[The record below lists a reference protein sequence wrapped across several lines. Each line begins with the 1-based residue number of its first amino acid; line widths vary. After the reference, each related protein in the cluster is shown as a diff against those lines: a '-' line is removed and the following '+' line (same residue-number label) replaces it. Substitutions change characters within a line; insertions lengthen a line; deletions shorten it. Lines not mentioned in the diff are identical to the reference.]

1 MNGAP
6 KRRRSSGLRS
16 TFRWAKWPIFLLVFW
31 LFILPIVPGFGD
43 ALSKLGE
50 VKTSWLMLGIA
61 LEFAA
66 LFSYSMLTHVALG
79 QDADKVS
86 VLTLFRI
93 QLSTRSLGSLVP
105 GGSAASNAL
114 GFRLMTLAG
123 ANGRDA
129 GFALATAG
137 VGSAV
142 VLNLILWVSLIVSI
156 PGRGVNA
163 FYGTAAIFGVIVM
176 LLAGGVVLG
185 LIDHEGRAE
194 RVTRSVAKRLRFDP
208 DKAGEV
214 AVHLGERLR
223 GLANE
228 PGLLRKVFMWSLL
241 NWALD
246 IAALFVFIRAFD
258 GNVDVVGLVISF
270 CLANIFASIPIT
282 PGGLGIV
289 EGIYIPS
296 LVGFGLSTATAT
308 VSVLSYRIVQFW
320 LPMLVGGVCYLSL
333 RFGRFA
339 LQQAGELKSL
349 QRYAVAGNKTRTS
362 RYEWAERN
370 ATTDRTREIPL
381 PKYDPRYG
389 LADTDELPI
398 TRDIKDSREDRR
410 RGNAPGDGSKD
421 SREDRRRGN

>member
-6 KRRRSSGLRS
+6 KARRSTGLRA

-50 VKTSWLMLGIA
+50 VEPMWLFLGIA

-66 LFSYSMLTHVALG
+66 LLCYSMLTHVALG
-79 QDADKVS
+79 QDSDKVRIF
-86 VLTLFRI
+86 TLFRI

-114 GFRLMTLAG
+114 GFRLMPLAG

-142 VLNLILWVSLIVSI
+142 VLNLILWVALIISI

-185 LIDHEGRAE
+185 LVDHEGRAE
-194 RVTRSVAKRLRFDP
+194 RVTRWFARKMRFDQ

-228 PGLLRKVFMWSLL
+228 PGLLRKVLSWSLL
-241 NWALD
+241 NWFLD
-246 IAALFVFIRAFD
+246 IAALFVFIRAF
-258 GNVDVVGLVISF
+258 GGSVDVIGLVVSF

-296 LVGFGLSTATAT
+296 LVGFGLTTTTAT
-308 VSVLSYRIVQFW
+308 VSVLSYRLVQFW
-320 LPMLVGGVCYLSL
+320 LPMLVGGVCYVSL
-333 RFGRFA
+333 RFGRYA

-389 LADTDELPI
+389 LAATDELPV
-398 TRDIKDSREDRR
+398 IKESREDRR
-410 RGNAPGDGSKD
+410 RSN
-421 SREDRRRGN
+421 

>member
-6 KRRRSSGLRS
+6 KARRSTGLRA

-31 LFILPIVPGFGD
+31 LFILPIVPGLGD

-50 VKTSWLMLGIA
+50 VEPMWLFLGIA

-66 LFSYSMLTHVALG
+66 LLCYSMLTHVALG
-79 QDADKVS
+79 QDSDKVRIF
-86 VLTLFRI
+86 TLFRI

-142 VLNLILWVSLIVSI
+142 VLNLILWVALIVSI

-185 LIDHEGRAE
+185 LVDHEGRAE
-194 RVTRSVAKRLRFDP
+194 RVTRWFARKMRFDQ

-228 PGLLRKVFMWSLL
+228 PGLLRKVLSWSLL
-241 NWALD
+241 NWFLD
-246 IAALFVFIRAFD
+246 IAALFVFIRAF
-258 GNVDVVGLVISF
+258 GGSVDIVGLVVSF

-296 LVGFGLSTATAT
+296 LVGFGLTTTTAT
-308 VSVLSYRIVQFW
+308 VSVLSYRLVQFW
-320 LPMLVGGVCYLSL
+320 LPMLVGGVCYVSL
-333 RFGRFA
+333 RFGRYA

-389 LADTDELPI
+389 LADTDELPV
-398 TRDIKDSREDRR
+398 IKESREDRR
-410 RGNAPGDGSKD
+410 RSN
-421 SREDRRRGN
+421 

>member
-1 MNGAP
+1 M
-6 KRRRSSGLRS
+6 
-16 TFRWAKWPIFLLVFW
+16 W
-31 LFILPIVPGFGD
+31 LF
-43 ALSKLGE
+43 
-50 VKTSWLMLGIA
+50 LGIA

-66 LFSYSMLTHVALG
+66 LLCYSMLTHVALG
-79 QDADKVS
+79 QDSDKVRIF
-86 VLTLFRI
+86 TLFRI

-142 VLNLILWVSLIVSI
+142 VLNLILWVALIVSI

-185 LIDHEGRAE
+185 LVDHEGRAE
-194 RVTRSVAKRLRFDP
+194 RVTRWFARKMRFDQ

-228 PGLLRKVFMWSLL
+228 PGLLRKVLTWSLL
-241 NWALD
+241 NWFLD
-246 IAALFVFIRAFD
+246 IAALFVFIRAF
-258 GNVDVVGLVISF
+258 GGSVDIIGLVVSF

-296 LVGFGLSTATAT
+296 LVGFGLTTTTAT
-308 VSVLSYRIVQFW
+308 VSVLSYRLVQFW
-320 LPMLVGGVCYLSL
+320 LPMLVGGVCYVSL
-333 RFGRFA
+333 RFGRYA

-389 LADTDELPI
+389 LADTDELPV
-398 TRDIKDSREDRR
+398 IKESREDHRR
-410 RGNAPGDGSKD
+410 SN
-421 SREDRRRGN
+421 

>member
-1 MNGAP
+1 M
-6 KRRRSSGLRS
+6 
-16 TFRWAKWPIFLLVFW
+16 FLLIFW
-31 LFILPIVPGFGD
+31 LFVLPIVPGFGD
-43 ALSKLGE
+43 ALAKLGE
-50 VKTSWLMLGIA
+50 VKTSWLLLGIA

-66 LFSYSMLTHVALG
+66 LFSYSMLTHAALG
-79 QDADKVS
+79 EDANKVNIF
-86 VLTLFRI
+86 TLFRI

-114 GFRLMTLAG
+114 GFRLLTLAG

-129 GFALATAG
+129 GFALVTAG

-176 LLAGGVVLG
+176 LLVAGVVLG
-185 LIDHEGRAE
+185 LVDHEGRAE
-194 RVTRSVAKRLRFDP
+194 RVTRSVARRLRFDP
-208 DKAGEV
+208 EKAGEV

-223 GLANE
+223 GLASE
-228 PGLLRKVFMWSLL
+228 PSLLRRVFMWSLL
-241 NWALD
+241 NWGLD
-246 IAALFVFIRAFD
+246 ILALFVFIRAF
-258 GNVDVVGLVISF
+258 GGSVDITGLVISF

-289 EGIYIPS
+289 EGIYIPT
-296 LVGFGLSTATAT
+296 LVGFGLTTTTAT
-308 VSVLSYRIVQFW
+308 VSVLSYRLVQFW
-320 LPMLVGGVCYLSL
+320 LPMLVGGFCYLTL
-333 RFGRFA
+333 RFGRFS
-339 LQQAGELKSL
+339 LKQAGQLKSL
-349 QRYAVAGNKTRTS
+349 QRYAVAGNVSRTS

-389 LADTDELPI
+389 LADTDELPVI
-398 TRDIKDSREDRR
+398 KESRDIREEGG
-410 RGNAPGDGSKD
+410 RGN
-421 SREDRRRGN
+421 

>member
-6 KRRRSSGLRS
+6 KARRSTGLLA

-50 VKTSWLMLGIA
+50 VEPSWLFLGIV

-66 LFSYSMLTHVALG
+66 LLCYSMLTHVALG
-79 QDADKVS
+79 QDSDKVRIF
-86 VLTLFRI
+86 TLFRI

-142 VLNLILWVSLIVSI
+142 VLNLILWVALIVSI

-185 LIDHEGRAE
+185 LVDHEGRAE
-194 RVTRSVAKRLRFDP
+194 RVTRWFARKMRFDQ

-228 PGLLRKVFMWSLL
+228 PGLLRKVLSWSLL
-241 NWALD
+241 NWFLD
-246 IAALFVFIRAFD
+246 IAALFVFIRAF
-258 GNVDVVGLVISF
+258 GGSVDIVGLVVSF

-296 LVGFGLSTATAT
+296 LVGFGLTTTTAT
-308 VSVLSYRIVQFW
+308 VSVLSYRLVQFW
-320 LPMLVGGVCYLSL
+320 LPMLVGGVCYVSL
-333 RFGRFA
+333 RFGRYA

-389 LADTDELPI
+389 LADTDELPV
-398 TRDIKDSREDRR
+398 IKESREDRR
-410 RGNAPGDGSKD
+410 RSN
-421 SREDRRRGN
+421 

>member
-43 ALSKLGE
+43 ALSELGQ

-398 TRDIKDSREDRR
+398 TRDIK
-410 RGNAPGDGSKD
+410 
-421 SREDRRRGN
+421 

>member
-6 KRRRSSGLRS
+6 KARRSTGLRA

-50 VKTSWLMLGIA
+50 VEPMWLFLGIA

-66 LFSYSMLTHVALG
+66 LLCYSMLTHVALG
-79 QDADKVS
+79 QDSDKVRIF
-86 VLTLFRI
+86 TLFRI

-105 GGSAASNAL
+105 GGSAAGNAL

-142 VLNLILWVSLIVSI
+142 VLNLILWVALIVSI

-185 LIDHEGRAE
+185 LVDHEGRAE
-194 RVTRSVAKRLRFDP
+194 RVTRWFARKMRFDQ

-228 PGLLRKVFMWSLL
+228 PGLLRKVLSWSLL
-241 NWALD
+241 NWFLD
-246 IAALFVFIRAFD
+246 IAALFVFIRAF
-258 GNVDVVGLVISF
+258 GGSVDIIGLVVSF

-296 LVGFGLSTATAT
+296 LVGFGLTTTTAT
-308 VSVLSYRIVQFW
+308 VSVLSYRLVQFW
-320 LPMLVGGVCYLSL
+320 LPMLVGGVCYVSL
-333 RFGRFA
+333 RFGRYA

-389 LADTDELPI
+389 LADTDELPV
-398 TRDIKDSREDRR
+398 IKESREDRR
-410 RGNAPGDGSKD
+410 RSN
-421 SREDRRRGN
+421 

>member
-6 KRRRSSGLRS
+6 KARRSTGLRA

-50 VKTSWLMLGIA
+50 VEPMWLFLGIA

-66 LFSYSMLTHVALG
+66 LLCYSMLTHVALG
-79 QDADKVS
+79 QDSDKVRIF
-86 VLTLFRI
+86 TLFRI

-142 VLNLILWVSLIVSI
+142 VLNLILWVALIISI

-185 LIDHEGRAE
+185 LVDHEGRAE
-194 RVTRSVAKRLRFDP
+194 RVTRWFARKMRFDQ

-228 PGLLRKVFMWSLL
+228 PGLLRKVLSWSLL
-241 NWALD
+241 NWFLD
-246 IAALFVFIRAFD
+246 IAALFVFIRAF
-258 GNVDVVGLVISF
+258 GGSVDVIGLVVSF

-296 LVGFGLSTATAT
+296 LVGFGLTTTTAT
-308 VSVLSYRIVQFW
+308 VSVLSYRLVQFW
-320 LPMLVGGVCYLSL
+320 LPMLVGGVCYVSL
-333 RFGRFA
+333 RFGRYA

-389 LADTDELPI
+389 LADTDELPV
-398 TRDIKDSREDRR
+398 IKESREDRR
-410 RGNAPGDGSKD
+410 RSN
-421 SREDRRRGN
+421 

>member
-43 ALSKLGE
+43 ALSELGQ

-194 RVTRSVAKRLRFDP
+194 RVTRAVAKRLRFDP

-296 LVGFGLSTATAT
+296 LVGFGLTTTTAT

>member
-6 KRRRSSGLRS
+6 KARRSTGLRA

-50 VKTSWLMLGIA
+50 VEPMWLFLGIA

-66 LFSYSMLTHVALG
+66 LLCYSMLTHVALG
-79 QDADKVS
+79 QDSDKVRIF
-86 VLTLFRI
+86 TLFRI

-105 GGSAASNAL
+105 GGSAAGNAL

-142 VLNLILWVSLIVSI
+142 VLNLILWVALIVSI

-185 LIDHEGRAE
+185 LVDHEGRAE
-194 RVTRSVAKRLRFDP
+194 RVTRWFARKMRFDQ

-228 PGLLRKVFMWSLL
+228 PGLLRKVLSWSLL
-241 NWALD
+241 NWFLD
-246 IAALFVFIRAFD
+246 IAALFVFIRAF
-258 GNVDVVGLVISF
+258 GGSVDIVGLVVSF

-296 LVGFGLSTATAT
+296 LVGFGLTTTTAT
-308 VSVLSYRIVQFW
+308 VSVLSYRLVQFW
-320 LPMLVGGVCYLSL
+320 LPMLVGGVCYVSL
-333 RFGRFA
+333 RFGRYA

-389 LADTDELPI
+389 LADTDELPV
-398 TRDIKDSREDRR
+398 IKESREDRR
-410 RGNAPGDGSKD
+410 RSN
-421 SREDRRRGN
+421 

>member
-6 KRRRSSGLRS
+6 KARRSTGLRA

-50 VKTSWLMLGIA
+50 VEPMWLFLGIA

-66 LFSYSMLTHVALG
+66 LLCYSMLTHVALG
-79 QDADKVS
+79 QDSDKVRIF
-86 VLTLFRI
+86 TLFRI

-105 GGSAASNAL
+105 GGSAAGNAL

-142 VLNLILWVSLIVSI
+142 VLNLILWVALIVSI

-185 LIDHEGRAE
+185 LVDHEGRAE
-194 RVTRSVAKRLRFDP
+194 RVTRWFARKMRFDQ

-228 PGLLRKVFMWSLL
+228 PGLLRKVLSWSLL
-241 NWALD
+241 NWFLD
-246 IAALFVFIRAFD
+246 IAALFVFIRAF
-258 GNVDVVGLVISF
+258 GGSVDIIGLVVSF

-296 LVGFGLSTATAT
+296 LVGFGLTTTTAT
-308 VSVLSYRIVQFW
+308 VSVLSYRLVQFW
-320 LPMLVGGVCYLSL
+320 LPMLVGGVCYVSL

-389 LADTDELPI
+389 LADTDELPV
-398 TRDIKDSREDRR
+398 IKESREDRR
-410 RGNAPGDGSKD
+410 RSN
-421 SREDRRRGN
+421 

>member
-6 KRRRSSGLRS
+6 KRRRSSGLFA

-31 LFILPIVPGFGD
+31 LFILPIVPGFGE
-43 ALSKLGE
+43 ALSELSE
-50 VKTSWLMLGIA
+50 VKPYWLLLGIA
-61 LEFAA
+61 LEFGA
-66 LFSYSMLTHVALG
+66 LFCYSMLTHVALG
-79 QDADKVS
+79 EDADKVS
-86 VLTLFRI
+86 NFTLFRI

-114 GFRLMTLAG
+114 GFRLITLAG

-137 VGSAV
+137 VGSAI
-142 VLNLILWVSLIVSI
+142 VLNLILWVGLIVSI

-176 LLAGGVVLG
+176 LLAGVVVLG

-194 RVTRSVAKRLRFDP
+194 RVTRWFARKMRFDE

-223 GLANE
+223 GMANE
-228 PGLLRKVFMWSLL
+228 PGLLRRVLTWSLL
-241 NWALD
+241 NWFLD
-246 IAALFVFIRAFD
+246 IAALFVFIRAFN
-258 GNVDVVGLVISF
+258 GSVDIIGLVISF

-296 LVGFGLSTATAT
+296 LVGFGLTTTTAT
-308 VSVLSYRIVQFW
+308 VSVLSYRLVQFW

-339 LQQAGELKSL
+339 LQQASELKSL

-389 LADTDELPI
+389 LADTDELPV
-398 TRDIKDSREDRR
+398 IKESREERR
-410 RGNAPGDGSKD
+410 RGN
-421 SREDRRRGN
+421 

>member
-1 MNGAP
+1 M
-6 KRRRSSGLRS
+6 
-16 TFRWAKWPIFLLVFW
+16 FLLIFW
-31 LFILPIVPGFGD
+31 LFVLPIVPGFGD
-43 ALSKLGE
+43 ALAKLGE
-50 VKTSWLMLGIA
+50 VKTSWLLLGIA

-66 LFSYSMLTHVALG
+66 LFSYSMLTHAALG
-79 QDADKVS
+79 EDANKVNIF
-86 VLTLFRI
+86 TLFRI

-114 GFRLMTLAG
+114 GFRLLTLAG

-129 GFALATAG
+129 GFALVTAG

-176 LLAGGVVLG
+176 LLVAGVVLG
-185 LIDHEGRAE
+185 LVDHEGRAE
-194 RVTRSVAKRLRFDP
+194 RVTRSVARRLRFDP
-208 DKAGEV
+208 EKAGEV

-223 GLANE
+223 GLASE
-228 PGLLRKVFMWSLL
+228 PSLLRRVFMWSLL
-241 NWALD
+241 NWGLD
-246 IAALFVFIRAFD
+246 ILALFVFIRAF
-258 GNVDVVGLVISF
+258 GGSVDITGLVISF

-289 EGIYIPS
+289 EGIYIPT
-296 LVGFGLSTATAT
+296 LVGFGLTTTTAT
-308 VSVLSYRIVQFW
+308 VSVLSYRLVQFW
-320 LPMLVGGVCYLSL
+320 LPMLVGGFCYLTL
-333 RFGRFA
+333 RFGRFS
-339 LQQAGELKSL
+339 LKQAGQLKSL
-349 QRYAVAGNKTRTS
+349 QRYAVAGNVSRTS

-389 LADTDELPI
+389 LADTDELPVI
-398 TRDIKDSREDRR
+398 KESRDIREERG
-410 RGNAPGDGSKD
+410 RGN
-421 SREDRRRGN
+421 

>member
-1 MNGAP
+1 M
-6 KRRRSSGLRS
+6 
-16 TFRWAKWPIFLLVFW
+16 
-31 LFILPIVPGFGD
+31 PIVPGFGD

-50 VKTSWLMLGIA
+50 VEPLWLIFGIG

-66 LFSYSMLTHVALG
+66 LFCYSMLTHAALG
-79 QDADKVS
+79 EDADKVS
-86 VLTLFRI
+86 VATLFRI

-105 GGSAASNAL
+105 GGSAASSAL
-114 GFRLMTLAG
+114 GFRMITLAG

-137 VGSAV
+137 IGSAV
-142 VLNLILWVSLIVSI
+142 VLNLILWVGLIVSI

-163 FYGTAAIFGVIVM
+163 FYGTAAIFGIIIM
-176 LLAGGVVLG
+176 LIAAGVVLG
-185 LIDHEGRAE
+185 LIDRQGRAE
-194 RVTRSVAKRLRFDP
+194 QLLRWIAGRLRFDQ

-214 AVHLGERLR
+214 AVHLGDRLR
-223 GLANE
+223 GLAAE
-228 PGLLRKVFMWSLL
+228 PGLLGRVLSWALL
-241 NWALD
+241 NWVLD
-246 IAALFVFIRAFD
+246 IVALFVFVRAF
-258 GNVDVVGLVISF
+258 GGSVDIVGLIVSF

-296 LVGFGLSTATAT
+296 LVGFGLTTTTAT
-308 VSVLSYRIVQFW
+308 VSVLSYRLVQFW
-320 LPMLVGGVCYLSL
+320 LPILVGGACYLSL

-339 LQQAGELKSL
+339 LQQASELKSL

-370 ATTDRTREIPL
+370 ATTDRTKEIPL

-389 LADTDELPI
+389 LADTDEIPVVRE
-398 TRDIKDSREDRR
+398 TREERR
-410 RGNAPGDGSKD
+410 RGN
-421 SREDRRRGN
+421 

>member
-6 KRRRSSGLRS
+6 KARSSTGLLD
-16 TFRWAKWPIFLLVFW
+16 TFICAKWPIFLLVFW

-50 VKTSWLMLGIA
+50 VEPSWLFLGIA

-66 LFSYSMLTHVALG
+66 LLCYSMLTHVALG
-79 QDADKVS
+79 QDSDKVRIF
-86 VLTLFRI
+86 TLFRI

-142 VLNLILWVSLIVSI
+142 VLNLILWVALIVSI

-185 LIDHEGRAE
+185 LVDHEGRAE
-194 RVTRSVAKRLRFDP
+194 RVTRWFARKMRFDQ

-228 PGLLRKVFMWSLL
+228 PGLLRKVLSWSLL
-241 NWALD
+241 NWFLD
-246 IAALFVFIRAFD
+246 IAALFVFIRAF
-258 GNVDVVGLVISF
+258 GGSVDIVGLVVSF

-296 LVGFGLSTATAT
+296 LVGFGLTTTTAT
-308 VSVLSYRIVQFW
+308 VSVLSYRLVQFW
-320 LPMLVGGVCYLSL
+320 LPMLVGGVCYVSL
-333 RFGRFA
+333 RFGRYA

-389 LADTDELPI
+389 LADTDELPV
-398 TRDIKDSREDRR
+398 IKESREDRR
-410 RGNAPGDGSKD
+410 RSN
-421 SREDRRRGN
+421 

>member
-6 KRRRSSGLRS
+6 KARRSTGLRA

-50 VKTSWLMLGIA
+50 VEPMWLFLGIA

-66 LFSYSMLTHVALG
+66 LLCYSMLTHVALG
-79 QDADKVS
+79 QDSDKVRIF
-86 VLTLFRI
+86 TLFRI

-142 VLNLILWVSLIVSI
+142 VLNLILWVALIVSI

-185 LIDHEGRAE
+185 LVDHEGRAE
-194 RVTRSVAKRLRFDP
+194 RVTRWFARKMRFDQ

-228 PGLLRKVFMWSLL
+228 PGLLRKVLSWSLL
-241 NWALD
+241 NWFLD
-246 IAALFVFIRAFD
+246 IAALFVFIRAF
-258 GNVDVVGLVISF
+258 GGSVDIVGLVVSF

-296 LVGFGLSTATAT
+296 LVGFGLTTTTAT
-308 VSVLSYRIVQFW
+308 VSVLSYRLVQFW
-320 LPMLVGGVCYLSL
+320 LPMLVGGVCYVSL

-339 LQQAGELKSL
+339 LQQAGELKSFRNL
-349 QRYAVAGNKTRTS
+349 RVNIISQPEECEGKETHEKGAVEKVGTNNS
-362 RYEWAERN
+362 
-370 ATTDRTREIPL
+370 L
-381 PKYDPRYG
+381 
-389 LADTDELPI
+389 
-398 TRDIKDSREDRR
+398 
-410 RGNAPGDGSKD
+410 
-421 SREDRRRGN
+421 

>member
-50 VKTSWLMLGIA
+50 VQTSWLLIGIA

-66 LFSYSMLTHVALG
+66 LFCYSMLTHVALG
-79 QDADKVS
+79 QDAEKVS

-142 VLNLILWVSLIVSI
+142 VLNLILWVALIVSI

-176 LLAGGVVLG
+176 LLAGGIVLG

-194 RVTRSVAKRLRFDP
+194 RVTRSIAKRFRFDP

-214 AVHLGERLR
+214 AVHLGDRLR

-228 PGLLRKVFMWSLL
+228 QGLLRRVCMWSLL
-241 NWALD
+241 NWGLD

-258 GNVDVVGLVISF
+258 GSVDVVGLVISF
-270 CLANIFASIPIT
+270 CLANVFASIPIT

-308 VSVLSYRIVQFW
+308 VSVLSYRLVQFW

-333 RFGRFA
+333 RVGKFA

-398 TRDIKDSREDRR
+398 TPTIRDSRKDSREDRR
-410 RGNAPGDGSKD
+410 PGN
-421 SREDRRRGN
+421 

>member
-6 KRRRSSGLRS
+6 KARRSTGLLA

-50 VKTSWLMLGIA
+50 VEPSWLFLGIV

-66 LFSYSMLTHVALG
+66 LFCYSMLTHVALG
-79 QDADKVS
+79 QDSDKVRIF
-86 VLTLFRI
+86 TLFRI

-142 VLNLILWVSLIVSI
+142 VLNLVLWVALIVSI

-185 LIDHEGRAE
+185 LVDHEGRAE
-194 RVTRSVAKRLRFDP
+194 RVTRWFARKMRFDQ

-228 PGLLRKVFMWSLL
+228 PGLLRKVLSWSLL
-241 NWALD
+241 NWFLD
-246 IAALFVFIRAFD
+246 IAALFVFIRAF
-258 GNVDVVGLVISF
+258 GGSVDIVGLVVSF

-296 LVGFGLSTATAT
+296 LVGFGLTTTTAT
-308 VSVLSYRIVQFW
+308 VSVLSYRLVQFW
-320 LPMLVGGVCYLSL
+320 LPMLVGGVCYVSL
-333 RFGRFA
+333 RFGRYA

-389 LADTDELPI
+389 LADTDELPV
-398 TRDIKDSREDRR
+398 IKESREDRR
-410 RGNAPGDGSKD
+410 RSN
-421 SREDRRRGN
+421 

>member
-43 ALSKLGE
+43 ALSELGQ

-308 VSVLSYRIVQFW
+308 VSVLSYRLVQFW

>member
-6 KRRRSSGLRS
+6 KARRSTGLLA

-50 VKTSWLMLGIA
+50 VEPSWLFLGIA

-66 LFSYSMLTHVALG
+66 LLCYSMLTHVALG
-79 QDADKVS
+79 QDSDKVRIF
-86 VLTLFRI
+86 TLFRI

-142 VLNLILWVSLIVSI
+142 VLNLVLWVALIVSI

-185 LIDHEGRAE
+185 LVDHEGRAE
-194 RVTRSVAKRLRFDP
+194 RVTRWFARKMRFDQ

-228 PGLLRKVFMWSLL
+228 PGLLRKVLSWSLL
-241 NWALD
+241 NWFLD
-246 IAALFVFIRAFD
+246 IAALYVFIRAF
-258 GNVDVVGLVISF
+258 GGSVDIIGLVVSF

-296 LVGFGLSTATAT
+296 LVGFGLTTTTAT
-308 VSVLSYRIVQFW
+308 VSVLSYRLVQFW
-320 LPMLVGGVCYLSL
+320 LPMLVGGVCYVSL
-333 RFGRFA
+333 RFGRYA
-339 LQQAGELKSL
+339 LQQASELKSL

-389 LADTDELPI
+389 LADTDELPV
-398 TRDIKDSREDRR
+398 IKESREDRR
-410 RGNAPGDGSKD
+410 PGN
-421 SREDRRRGN
+421 

>member
-6 KRRRSSGLRS
+6 KARRSTGLRA

-50 VKTSWLMLGIA
+50 VEPMWLFLGIA

-66 LFSYSMLTHVALG
+66 LLCYSMLTHVALG
-79 QDADKVS
+79 QDSDKVRIF
-86 VLTLFRI
+86 TLFRI

-105 GGSAASNAL
+105 GGSAAGNAL

-142 VLNLILWVSLIVSI
+142 VLNLILWVALIVSI

-185 LIDHEGRAE
+185 LVDHEGRAE
-194 RVTRSVAKRLRFDP
+194 RVTRWFARKMRFDQ

-228 PGLLRKVFMWSLL
+228 PGLLRKVLSWSLL
-241 NWALD
+241 NWFLD
-246 IAALFVFIRAFD
+246 IAALFVFIRAF
-258 GNVDVVGLVISF
+258 GGSVDIVGLVVSF

-296 LVGFGLSTATAT
+296 LVGFGLTTTTAT
-308 VSVLSYRIVQFW
+308 VSVLSYRLVQFW
-320 LPMLVGGVCYLSL
+320 LPMLVGGVCYVSL
-333 RFGRFA
+333 RFGRYA

-389 LADTDELPI
+389 LADTDELPV
-398 TRDIKDSREDRR
+398 IKESREDRR
-410 RGNAPGDGSKD
+410 RGN
-421 SREDRRRGN
+421 

>member
-43 ALSKLGE
+43 ALSELGQ

-194 RVTRSVAKRLRFDP
+194 RVTRAVAKRLRFDP

-241 NWALD
+241 NWALFCRSSHFVQPIHND
-246 IAALFVFIRAFD
+246 WCESCCPPPRIAATTSTRLLAAMQICRSATTNSKPHQPASATKTELFDNSKHSQSR
-258 GNVDVVGLVISF
+258 S
-270 CLANIFASIPIT
+270 
-282 PGGLGIV
+282 
-289 EGIYIPS
+289 
-296 LVGFGLSTATAT
+296 LSTD
-308 VSVLSYRIVQFW
+308 QN
-320 LPMLVGGVCYLSL
+320 
-333 RFGRFA
+333 
-339 LQQAGELKSL
+339 QQATEYKF
-349 QRYAVAGNKTRTS
+349 
-362 RYEWAERN
+362 
-370 ATTDRTREIPL
+370 
-381 PKYDPRYG
+381 PRQCR
-389 LADTDELPI
+389 AHQ
-398 TRDIKDSREDRR
+398 
-410 RGNAPGDGSKD
+410 A
-421 SREDRRRGN
+421 

>member
-6 KRRRSSGLRS
+6 KARRSTGLLA

-50 VKTSWLMLGIA
+50 VEPSWLFLGIV

-66 LFSYSMLTHVALG
+66 LLCYSMLTHVALG
-79 QDADKVS
+79 QDSDKVRIF
-86 VLTLFRI
+86 TLFRI

-142 VLNLILWVSLIVSI
+142 VLNLVLWVALIVSI

-185 LIDHEGRAE
+185 LVDHEGRAE
-194 RVTRSVAKRLRFDP
+194 RVTRWFARKMRFDQ

-228 PGLLRKVFMWSLL
+228 PGLLRKVLSWSLL
-241 NWALD
+241 NWFLD
-246 IAALFVFIRAFD
+246 IAALFVFIRAF
-258 GNVDVVGLVISF
+258 GGSVDMVGLVVSF

-296 LVGFGLSTATAT
+296 LVGFGLTTTTAT
-308 VSVLSYRIVQFW
+308 VSVLSYRLVQFW
-320 LPMLVGGVCYLSL
+320 LPMLVGGVCYVSL

-389 LADTDELPI
+389 LADTDELPV
-398 TRDIKDSREDRR
+398 IKESREDRR
-410 RGNAPGDGSKD
+410 RSN
-421 SREDRRRGN
+421 

>member
-1 MNGAP
+1 
-6 KRRRSSGLRS
+6 
-16 TFRWAKWPIFLLVFW
+16 LLVFW

-50 VKTSWLMLGIA
+50 VEPMWLFLGIA

-66 LFSYSMLTHVALG
+66 LLCYSMLTHVALG
-79 QDADKVS
+79 QDSDKVRIF
-86 VLTLFRI
+86 TLFRI

-105 GGSAASNAL
+105 GGSAAGNAL

-142 VLNLILWVSLIVSI
+142 VLNLILWVALIVSI

-185 LIDHEGRAE
+185 LVDHEGRAE
-194 RVTRSVAKRLRFDP
+194 RVTRWFARKMRFDQ

-228 PGLLRKVFMWSLL
+228 PGLLRKVLSWSLL
-241 NWALD
+241 NWFLD
-246 IAALFVFIRAFD
+246 IAALFVFIRAF
-258 GNVDVVGLVISF
+258 GGSVDIIGLVVSF

-296 LVGFGLSTATAT
+296 LVGFGLTTTTAT
-308 VSVLSYRIVQFW
+308 VSVLSYRLVQFW
-320 LPMLVGGVCYLSL
+320 LPMLVGGVCYVSL
-333 RFGRFA
+333 RFGRYA

-389 LADTDELPI
+389 LADTDELPV
-398 TRDIKDSREDRR
+398 IKESREDRR
-410 RGNAPGDGSKD
+410 RSN
-421 SREDRRRGN
+421 

>member
-6 KRRRSSGLRS
+6 KARRSTGLRA

-50 VKTSWLMLGIA
+50 VEPMWLFLGIA

-66 LFSYSMLTHVALG
+66 LLCYSMLTHVALG
-79 QDADKVS
+79 QDSDKVRIF
-86 VLTLFRI
+86 TLFRI

-105 GGSAASNAL
+105 GGSAAGNAL

-142 VLNLILWVSLIVSI
+142 VLNLILWVALIVSI

-185 LIDHEGRAE
+185 LVDHEGRAE
-194 RVTRSVAKRLRFDP
+194 RVTRWFARKMRFDQ

-228 PGLLRKVFMWSLL
+228 PGLLRKVLSWSLL
-241 NWALD
+241 NWFLD
-246 IAALFVFIRAFD
+246 IAALFVFIRAF
-258 GNVDVVGLVISF
+258 GGSVDIIGLVVSF

-296 LVGFGLSTATAT
+296 LVGFGLTTTTAT
-308 VSVLSYRIVQFW
+308 VSVLSYRLVQFW
-320 LPMLVGGVCYLSL
+320 LPMLVGGVCYVSL

-389 LADTDELPI
+389 LADTDELPV
-398 TRDIKDSREDRR
+398 IKESREDRR
-410 RGNAPGDGSKD
+410 RGN
-421 SREDRRRGN
+421 